1 MLRPPGLYDSEER
14 RHASRAFFDAPS
26 EATRRALEQAKHREN
41 VEINVNS
48 AVSVVIVATGL
59 WLGVRSKKVSHAA

>member
-26 EATRRALEQAKHREN
+26 EATRRALEQAKRREN
-41 VEINVNS
+41 VENNVKS
-48 AVSVVIVATGL
+48 SVSVVIVTTGL
-59 WLGVRSKKVSHAA
+59 WLGVRSKRVTHAA